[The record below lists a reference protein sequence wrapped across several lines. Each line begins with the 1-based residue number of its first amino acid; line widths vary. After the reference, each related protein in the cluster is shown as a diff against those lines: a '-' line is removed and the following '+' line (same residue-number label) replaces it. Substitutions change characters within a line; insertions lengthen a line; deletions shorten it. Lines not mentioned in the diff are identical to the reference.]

1 MFKDFTKC
9 SVMCLLIYGAFANSA
24 SAQNLDGTKLRDE
37 QGNTQAQNLL
47 GTMYAY
53 GLGIPKDSDKAFRWF
68 REAAT

>member
-1 MFKDFTKC
+1 
-9 SVMCLLIYGAFANSA
+9 MCLLIYGAFANSA
-24 SAQNLDGTKLRDE
+24 SAQNLDGTKLRNE

-47 GTMYAY
+47 GTMYAD